1 MKSGVA
7 AMCYALKAVEKAG
20 FGLRAPVTLEVV
32 IEEECTG
39 NGTLACINAGY
50 DADAVLIPEPFGPT
64 ICTNQIGVFWF
75 KVIINGIA
83 THPSTSTSGVNAIE
97 KCYPI
102 IKALR
107 RLEMEVNQDVHP
119 AYKGMERPINLNIG
133 MIKGGDWPSS
143 VPAMAEIHGRFGYFP
158 GKTFVEAQQGLVEAV
173 KKAAKEDD
181 WLSKNQPQVEF
192 YGLRHNGF
200 SIERNLPAF
209 RILANPKPPL
219 SVHQLKI
226 CTGLTSG

>member
-1 MKSGVA
+1 
-7 AMCYALKAVEKAG
+7 
-20 FGLRAPVTLEVV
+20 
-32 IEEECTG
+32 
-39 NGTLACINAGY
+39 
-50 DADAVLIPEPFGPT
+50 
-64 ICTNQIGVFWF
+64 
-75 KVIINGIA
+75 
-83 THPSTSTSGVNAIE
+83 
-97 KCYPI
+97 
-102 IKALR
+102 
-107 RLEMEVNQDVHP
+107 MEVNQDVHP

-173 KKAAKEDD
+173 KRAAKEDD

-209 RILANPKPPL
+209 RTLNDCHKAIAGDEARQNFATAASDLCVFHDFGKYR
-219 SVHQLKI
+219 SHHFRSI
-226 CTGLTSG
+226 S